1 MKFLVDLNLSPRLAD
16 QLQTAGH
23 DAVHAASRS
32 LHAAPDEAVLDVARA
47 EGRVLVSADSDFG
60 TILAASRAT
69 RPSVLYLRG
78 TTGRRVEQLAQR
90 ISAALPSIEE
100 ALTGGSLVVIEPT
113 LIRIRPLPIL

>member
-16 QLQTAGH
+16 QLRRAGH
-23 DAVHAASRS
+23 DATHAASRS
-32 LHAAPDEAVLDVARA
+32 LHAAPDEAVLGVARA

-78 TTGRRVEQLAQR
+78 TTGRRVEQLAER
-90 ISAALPSIEE
+90 IIAALPNIEE
-100 ALTGGSLVVIEPT
+100 DLTSGSLVVIEPT

>member
-1 MKFLVDLNLSPRLAD
+1 VKFLVDLKLSPRLAD
-16 QLQTAGH
+16 RPQRAGH

-32 LHAAPDEAVLDVARA
+32 LHAAPDEAVLEVARA
-47 EGRVLVSADSDFG
+47 EGRVPVSADSDFG

-90 ISAALPSIEE
+90 ISAALPSIED